1 MFGMRLGRRGNGSG
15 VFSTDVKLRPS
26 RDVLVAERDG
36 VAVLLDLRR
45 AVYLGLDEVGTVA
58 WREIEH
64 EATAEAVTR
73 RVCEE
78 YDAPAEVVR
87 NDVAKFI
94 DELRIRRLVVSA

>member
-1 MFGMRLGRRGNGSG
+1 MFRLLLGRRRNAGD
-15 VFSTDVKLRPS
+15 TIRAETKLRPS

-64 EATAEAVTR
+64 GASPESVAK

-78 YDAPAEVVR
+78 YDAPADVVR
-87 NDVAKFI
+87 EDMHHFI
-94 DELRIRRLVVSA
+94 ADLRRRRLVVSA